1 MSSNDNKGV
10 VLGEEEESDELGTEM
25 PLRYG
30 LDEALEKKAADWL
43 SRGVGGN
50 ERSTQRTREKLL
62 YELGAIADD
71 DLALYDPLN
80 DWDTQD
86 SAFSLVVSPRDLE
99 ALEPSICTD
108 DNSRAR
114 NQRMRER
121 RALMRHV
128 NDTDP
133 WGSTSEEVPF
143 LEGNVEAARKT
154 CTKCKR
160 LKRVEFF
167 YAQPRNKDGYSSW
180 CKSCQKSINKR

>member
-1 MSSNDNKGV
+1 M
-10 VLGEEEESDELGTEM
+10 GEEEESDELGTEM

-62 YELGAIADD
+62 YEFGALTED
-71 DLALYDPLN
+71 DLELYDPSN

-86 SAFSLVVSPRDLE
+86 SAFSLMVSPRDLE
-99 ALEPSICTD
+99 ALEPSICAD

-128 NDTDP
+128 NDTDA
-133 WGSTSEEVPF
+133 WGPAAEDSIPPLGENEEA
-143 LEGNVEAARKT
+143 ERKV